1 MTFMAVEREAVG
13 REILALVDAHDGEI
27 KMDQLTVAYYKA
39 RARLPYKARLPDYK
53 ALGFGSLATLV
64 ASVPGIAHE
73 DRGGGNDIIR
83 RCTNAVTT
91 EREAPE
97 PPGELPD
104 AAKREAEL
112 KARELAL
119 IARKEALASREAVA
133 KREAART
140 TFGRSRPWSRR
151 RPKAPAGQKPSENPG
166 PNGPRTQGKIKTKVD
181 KESKGYNKGHPAYGS
196 ADDRRFTCGVIT
208 PTDGGAEIFYMARG
222 EAGLTLRA
230 GQRVTY
236 VEDENRQGPIAHY
249 VRDAGKGAAAPAAT
263 AAAPESDRPEPTDPG
278 AFPALASKASPWG
291 GAPKPKPPPAQTKP
305 KLRGTVT
312 AVKPKQRHGGPGPSY
327 GFVRPDAG
335 GDDVFVAF
343 VDVVDQAK
351 LGEGDRVDYELI
363 PNTGARKSNASGSNA
378 NPKYAV
384 KCGRVVILPKGA
396 PHKGAPQ
403 EQDPG
408 REESK
413 AEPAPEGYEVVARV
427 LAHLGES
434 RLLPTFLAQQIDD
447 AALPYLEPSDMLEL
461 GVAPMICLAILG
473 ASAAGGKGKK
483 LETEDVM
490 HDVATHQSVLEEE
503 LRGHRAELERLRI
516 SRDELSEDLCCSITY
531 ELMKD
536 PYICVGDSHTYERV
550 AIEQWFATGART
562 SPTTNESI
570 DNLTLI
576 PNHAVKRLIVA
587 LLERHRE
594 TCGGDERRRSHL
606 EFVPVV

>member
-1 MTFMAVEREAVG
+1 M
-13 REILALVDAHDGEI
+13 
-27 KMDQLTVAYYKA
+27 
-39 RARLPYKARLPDYK
+39 
-53 ALGFGSLATLV
+53 V
-64 ASVPGIAHE
+64 ASTA
-73 DRGGGNDIIR
+73 
-83 RCTNAVTT
+83 
-91 EREAPE
+91 
-97 PPGELPD
+97 
-104 AAKREAEL
+104 
-112 KARELAL
+112 
-119 IARKEALASREAVA
+119 
-133 KREAART
+133 
-140 TFGRSRPWSRR
+140 
-151 RPKAPAGQKPSENPG
+151 PKAPAGQKPSENPG
-166 PNGPRTQGKIKTKVD
+166 PNGPRTQGTIKTKVD
-181 KESKGYNKGHPAYGS
+181 KESKGYKKGHPAYGS

-222 EAGLTLRA
+222 EAGLALRA

-503 LRGHRAELERLRI
+503 LRGHRAELERQHGPRAATAVHLQAVV
-516 SRDELSEDLCCSITY
+516 SSEHDDVVDGLLSKT
-531 ELMKD
+531 D
-536 PYICVGDSHTYERV
+536 PYRLPGRHWRLQKMLEPPQPGRDPEGNADPYWYEGVDADDRLPSSPKKPRPPPSDGVLARQAQAEAYRV
-550 AIEQWFATGART
+550 RQLDVARQLRATKLAQENLEKAAREEKAAAQKEKAALARKEQTRVRRVQREQAARQERKRLKK
-562 SPTTNESI
+562 PT
-570 DNLTLI
+570 
-576 PNHAVKRLIVA
+576 AVKKRRQPELDEMDPPDYDVEKA
-587 LLERHRE
+587 LLRMMRE
-594 TCGGDERRRSHL
+594 ES
-606 EFVPVV
+606 FP